1 MENHKRD
8 VTKFLNVKLKE
19 DHLLL
24 LHKGEVVAKLPLK
37 NKEDLM
43 LFSKY
48 EIKGDKVCKKVE
60 NPPMV
65 ESYVESC
72 DLGWC

>member
-1 MENHKRD
+1 MANHKRD

-24 LHKGEVVAKLPLK
+24 LHKDEVVAKLPLK

-43 LFSKY
+43 LFSNY
-48 EIKGDKVCKKVE
+48 EIKGDKVCKKAE
-60 NPPMV
+60 NPSLV